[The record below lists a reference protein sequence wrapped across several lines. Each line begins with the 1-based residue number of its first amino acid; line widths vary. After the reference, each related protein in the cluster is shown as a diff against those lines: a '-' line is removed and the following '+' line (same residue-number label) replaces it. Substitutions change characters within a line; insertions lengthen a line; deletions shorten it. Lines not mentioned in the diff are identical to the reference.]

1 MNGDISFETIDTY
14 ILECYSDNEIKSDQ
28 NHREAEL
35 LKEPSTNNRPVPA
48 VVETET
54 GESLLYLRC
63 TSLTNHIEIH
73 VWYSMAWLNLL
84 LIRVLE

>member
-14 ILECYSDNEIKSDQ
+14 ILECYSDNEIKRDQ

-35 LKEPSTNNRPVPA
+35 LKEPGTNNRPVPA

-54 GESLLYLRC
+54 GES
-63 TSLTNHIEIH
+63 
-73 VWYSMAWLNLL
+73 
-84 LIRVLE
+84 

>member
-14 ILECYSDNEIKSDQ
+14 ISECYSDNEIKSDQ

-35 LKEPSTNNRPVPA
+35 LKEPGTNNRPVPA

-54 GESLLYLRC
+54 GES
-63 TSLTNHIEIH
+63 
-73 VWYSMAWLNLL
+73 
-84 LIRVLE
+84 

>member
-1 MNGDISFETIDTY
+1 MDKTRPFETIDTY
-14 ILECYSDNEIKSDQ
+14 ISTAFLDILLLGPKSSESAASECYSDNEIKRDQ

-54 GESLLYLRC
+54 DVRFA
-63 TSLTNHIEIH
+63 N
-73 VWYSMAWLNLL
+73 
-84 LIRVLE
+84 

>member
-14 ILECYSDNEIKSDQ
+14 ILECYSDNEIKRDQ

-84 LIRVLE
+84 LIKVLK